1 MYKIKIYTIGKTKE
15 KWLDAALE
23 EYTKRLSPDLT
34 IEWILSK
41 DKESFN
47 DCLKK
52 IKDFVCLDPQGGQL
66 ESEEFSAFIH
76 KEFQKGGLRLN
87 FVIGGAEGL
96 DASHLT
102 KATHILSLSKLTFT
116 HQMTRLILLEQ
127 LYRAFQ
133 IQKGTR
139 YHK

>member
-15 KWLDAALE
+15 KWLDAAIE

-41 DKESFN
+41 DKESF
-47 DCLKK
+47 DECVKK
-52 IKDFVCLDPQGGQL
+52 IKDFICLDPQGVQF
-66 ESEEFSAFIH
+66 ESEEFSTFIH
-76 KEFQKGGLRLN
+76 KEFQKGGPRLN
-87 FVIGGAEGL
+87 IIIGGAEGL
-96 DASHLT
+96 GSSQLT

-133 IQKGTR
+133 IHKGTR

>member
-15 KWLDAALE
+15 KWLDAALQ
-23 EYTKRLSPDLT
+23 EYTKRLSSDLA
-34 IEWILSK
+34 IEWILCK
-41 DKESFN
+41 DKESL
-47 DCLKK
+47 DEHVKK
-52 IKDFVCLDPQGGQL
+52 MKDFICLDPKGEQL
-66 ESEEFSAFIH
+66 ESEEFSIFLQ
-76 KEFQKGGLRLN
+76 KEFQKYGLRLN

-96 DASHLT
+96 DASQLT

-116 HQMTRLILLEQ
+116 HQITRLILLEQ

-133 IQKGTR
+133 IQKGTH